1 MRTAE
6 SQVEQA
12 IIDSNEPIPVYET
25 EEVSVLGHRGIW
37 VNKREVEKWNGP
49 SLSEYRYNDEKPVTI
64 LKPNNTSIEYTQNVM
79 VKYLRPPTP
88 PPPGDLV
95 IRNETEST
103 TLIPPPQIIR
113 EVPERSRT
121 PEPIIIREAPPRPPS
136 PIQRKVVKI
145 VDKTLTLPP
154 RRIVV
159 EKLPKLPPKP
169 QPVIIERWLP
179 YEKQKRKVVYEKST
193 KSRAVSEERPK
204 NLIVQWDSPH
214 VNYKTSI
221 NWLGIESADPEEY
234 KRRYG
239 TSLVRTEELPQF
251 VKDIEKE
258 AGYKQH
264 IGEKRTQSDVLE
276 GDLHALRLI
285 DLERENL
292 GRYKKYLTDEGR
304 ITII

>member
-1 MRTAE
+1 MSINIKTKDIITSDVNTITFFDNKESNRLFSTVNVRTAE

-121 PEPIIIREAPPRPPS
+121 PEPIIM
-136 PIQRKVVKI
+136 
-145 VDKTLTLPP
+145 
-154 RRIVV
+154 
-159 EKLPKLPPKP
+159 
-169 QPVIIERWLP
+169 
-179 YEKQKRKVVYEKST
+179 
-193 KSRAVSEERPK
+193 
-204 NLIVQWDSPH
+204 
-214 VNYKTSI
+214 
-221 NWLGIESADPEEY
+221 
-234 KRRYG
+234 
-239 TSLVRTEELPQF
+239 
-251 VKDIEKE
+251 
-258 AGYKQH
+258 
-264 IGEKRTQSDVLE
+264 
-276 GDLHALRLI
+276 
-285 DLERENL
+285 
-292 GRYKKYLTDEGR
+292 
-304 ITII
+304 